1 MTARGHLAR
10 IATLALLA
18 LAFAGCDGG
27 GDESEPAQ
35 PASLPAPSASE
46 FPQPKRGQ
54 TLADLRAELP
64 AESLALAP
72 SVSVLEPEER
82 NRFGFGL
89 FDASRRQITE
99 AEVALYL
106 APVGG
111 DEVAG
116 PYPARFESLAVA
128 PQFQSEGTLSDPD
141 SASSVYV
148 SEVPFD
154 RPGRYEV
161 LGVTKVDDKLVAAAS
176 VGPPMEV
183 AAGSPVPDVGDP
195 APDIATPTVASA
207 GGAIEEIDTRVPP
220 APELHDA
227 DFADVVGEKPVAL
240 LFATPAL
247 CMSAVCGPVVDVALE
262 VKAQRDSDD
271 VEFIHQEIYEDN
283 ELEAGFLPQV
293 RAFGLPTEPW
303 LFTVDR
309 DGRIAARIEGAFSAA
324 ELDAAIDAAASG

>member
-1 MTARGHLAR
+1 MTGRSHSTR
-10 IATLALLA
+10 IAAVALLA
-18 LAFAGCDGG
+18 VVLAGCGGDDGG
-27 GDESEPAQ
+27 EP
-35 PASLPAPSASE
+35 PPPTSLPAPSADE
-46 FPQPKRGQ
+46 FPQPERGE
-54 TLADLRAELP
+54 TLADLRAGLA
-64 AESLALAP
+64 AESLVLAP
-72 SVSVLEPEER
+72 SVSVLEPGER

-99 AEVALYL
+99 AEIALYF

-111 DEVAG
+111 DEVSG
-116 PYPARFESLAVA
+116 PYPARYESLAVA

-141 SASSVYV
+141 SATSVYV
-148 SEVPFD
+148 AEVPFE

-161 LGVTKVDDKLVAAAS
+161 LGVTRVDDQLVAATS

-183 AAGSPVPDVGDP
+183 AADSPVPDVGERAP
-195 APDIATPTVASA
+195 AISTPTVASA

-227 DFADVVGEKPVAL
+227 DFADVVGEEPVAL

-262 VKAQRDSDD
+262 VRAERDSDE
-271 VEFIHQEIYEDN
+271 VQFIHQEIYEDN

-324 ELDAAIDAAASG
+324 ELEAAIDAASS

>member
-1 MTARGHLAR
+1 MTGRSHARRG
-10 IATLALLA
+10 ATAALLA
-18 LAFAGCDGG
+18 LVLAGCGGDDGG
-27 GDESEPAQ
+27 EKPVPSSA
-35 PASLPAPSASE
+35 PAPSAE
-46 FPQPKRGQ
+46 AFPQPKRGEA
-54 TLADLRAELP
+54 LADIRADLP
-64 AESLALAP
+64 PESLVLAP
-72 SVSVLEPEER
+72 SVSVLEPGER

-99 AEVALYL
+99 AEVVLYF
-106 APVGG
+106 APAGG
-111 DEVAG
+111 GEVSG
-116 PYPARFESLAVA
+116 PYPARYESLAVA

-141 SASSVYV
+141 SATSVYV

-154 RPGRYEV
+154 KPGRYEV
-161 LGVTKVDDKLVAAAS
+161 LGVTKVDDRLVAATS

-183 AAGSPVPDVGDP
+183 AADSPVPDVGDA
-195 APDIATPTVASA
+195 APDISTPTVASA

-220 APELHDA
+220 APELHDT

-247 CMSAVCGPVVDVALE
+247 CMSAVCGPVVDVALQVRAE
-262 VKAQRDSDD
+262 RDGDD

-303 LFTVDR
+303 LFTIDR

-324 ELDAAIDAAASG
+324 ELDEAIEAAVRG